1 MNEQLK
7 VADYFVVVT
16 GLNRPH
22 VKAMH
27 QELHVRLK
35 AAGETYRKAEG
46 ADVCWWLVLDYGDV
60 VVHLLQ
66 PEAREYYDLDRLY
79 GECEQLDWRSVEVP
93 ALPAPAPTATPAAE

>member
-1 MNEQLK
+1 MADHLK
-7 VADYFVVVT
+7 LADYFVVVT

-22 VKAMH
+22 VKAIH

-46 ADVCWWLVLDYGDV
+46 ADVCWWVVLDYGDV
-60 VVHLLQ
+60 VVHVLQ

-79 GECEQLDWRSVEVP
+79 GDCELLDWEAVQLPE
-93 ALPAPAPTATPAAE
+93 LPAASA